1 MLFRSEQAIED
12 YKKGD
17 MVKAQVLDVDV
28 EKERISLGI
37 KQLGADKFAEPAEGA
52 SDIKKG
58 SIVTS
63 TVTATQEAGL
73 EVSLPNGLVGFI
85 RKSDLSR
92 ERSEQRPDRFA
103 VGEKVDAKITNI
115 DRATRRITLSIKAKE
130 IDEDKEAMQ
139 QFGSSD
145 SGASLG
151 DILGA
156 AIKIGRAHV

>member
-1 MLFRSEQAIED
+1 M
-12 YKKGD
+12 
-17 MVKAQVLDVDV
+17 LDVDR

-37 KQLGADKFAEPAEGA
+37 KQLE
-52 SDIKKG
+52 SDPFETAGDSVKKG

-156 AIKIGRAHV
+156 AISRARKEKEDDK